1 MGTVTKKD
9 LVTPVDFA
17 EGIAEL
23 PRSKSGIK
31 PKTCWEMA
39 EEIIPVSR
47 RVLLC
52 GPPATGKTHAG
63 VYKTPN
69 DDIEIVALTLT
80 EETPDSELRGHWVPQ
95 GGGLFKW
102 MDGPVLDAWRHGKRL
117 VLNEI
122 NNCSPEAET
131 LLFCILDDLAT
142 AKITLPNGE
151 TVSPHPNFTVVATM
165 NGKPEDL
172 PDAIRSRLPVTIFID
187 KTNPLAIDLLPEEL
201 RKIATSTVDKTGADR
216 IDIRSWNAFVDVM
229 KANVDIDVAGLSI
242 FGLKWTNLREA
253 VLLALRK
260 VPSKEHLNSVPT
272 KDFDEDAEGT
282 EQIEAQGGD

>member
-1 MGTVTKKD
+1 MGTLIEKD
-9 LVTPVDFA
+9 EVQSVDFA
-17 EGIAEL
+17 EGIANL
-23 PRSKSGIK
+23 PSLKSKTK
-31 PKTCWEMA
+31 AKTCWEMA

-69 DDIEIVALTLT
+69 KDVEIVALTLT

-151 TVSPHPNFTVVATM
+151 TVSPHPNFTCVATM

-172 PDAIRSRLPVTIFID
+172 PDAIRSRLPVTIYID
-187 KTNPLAIDLLPEEL
+187 KTNPLAIDLLPKEL
-201 RKIATSTVDKTGADR
+201 QKIARNTVDKTGEDR

-229 KANVDIDVAGLSI
+229 KAGVDIDVAGLSI
-242 FGLKWTNLREA
+242 FGLKWTALRES
-253 VLLALRK
+253 VLLALHS
-260 VPSKEHLNSVPT
+260 VPSKKALDPEPEVPKT
-272 KDFDEDAEGT
+272 AKAN
-282 EQIEAQGGD
+282 

>member
-1 MGTVTKKD
+1 MGTLNEKD
-9 LVTPVDFA
+9 EVHAIDFA
-17 EGIAEL
+17 EGIANL
-23 PRSKSGIK
+23 PKLKSRVK
-31 PKTCWEMA
+31 AKTCWEMA

-69 DDIEIVALTLT
+69 KDVEIVALTLT

-151 TVSPHPNFTVVATM
+151 TVSPHPNFTCVATM

-172 PDAIRSRLPVTIFID
+172 PDAIRSRLPVTIYID
-187 KTNPLAIDLLPEEL
+187 KTNPLALELLPKEL
-201 RKIATSTVDKTGADR
+201 RKIARSTVDKTGDDR

-229 KANVDIDVAGLSI
+229 KAGVDIDVAGLSI
-242 FGLKWTNLREA
+242 FGLKWTGLREA
-253 VLLALRK
+253 VLLALHT
-260 VPSKEHLNSVPT
+260 VPSKTALPP
-272 KDFDEDAEGT
+272 
-282 EQIEAQGGD
+282 EATDSPE